1 MPENS
6 QETNELTSRSVE
18 SLLDR
23 PHPEGYR
30 EEWVERVRAAA
41 DEGARETVQLLVFRL
56 EDEWLALPCRAIKDI
71 CPVSSIHRIPQR
83 TNQVLHGITNIR
95 GELHLAVSL
104 RSLLGLNQRKEDAAV
119 LSRRVYPRMILI
131 QRGADAF
138 AFRVDEVYGVVPFET
153 EGMQAVPVTVG
164 KSLATYSLG
173 LFRLQDQPVGYLDD
187 ELVFHS
193 LINQY
198 L

>member
-1 MPENS
+1 MSDTPPDHGDS
-6 QETNELTSRSVE
+6 TSRSVE

-23 PHPEGYR
+23 PHPQGYR
-30 EEWVERVRAAA
+30 EEWVERVRQAA
-41 DEGARETVQLLVFRL
+41 DESVRETVQLLVFRI

-71 CPVSSIHRIPQR
+71 CPVSSVHRIPQR
-83 TNQVLHGITNIR
+83 TNKVLHGITNIR
-95 GELHLAVSL
+95 GELHLAVSM
-104 RSLLGLNQRKEDAAV
+104 RSLLGLSQRKEDATV

-131 QRGADAF
+131 QRAGDAF

-153 EGMQAVPVTVG
+153 ENMQAVPVTVG
-164 KSLATYSLG
+164 KSLATFTLG
-173 LFRLQDQPVGYLDD
+173 LFRLQEQSVGYLDD